1 MKYFPALSTTSKNV
15 TAVVSATLSDCNFDG
30 TGQTFSGGAGQQLNG
45 AYDKISSKA
54 ISGGTSQSILGSA
67 PFQLE
72 VNDG

>member
-1 MKYFPALSTTSKNV
+1 VKYFPALSTTSKNV

-30 TGQTFSGGAGQQLNG
+30 TGQQLNG
-45 AYDKISSKA
+45 AYDKITSKA